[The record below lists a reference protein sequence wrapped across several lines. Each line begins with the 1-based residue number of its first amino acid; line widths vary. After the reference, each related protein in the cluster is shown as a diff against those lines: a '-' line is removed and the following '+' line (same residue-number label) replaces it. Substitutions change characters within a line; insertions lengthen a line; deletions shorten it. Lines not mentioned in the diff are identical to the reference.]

1 MKKILF
7 FFSVLSG
14 ILLFSQNKIPKE
26 NQYYFYENKGQIIDQ
41 EGKENN
47 EVKYLYHSAGLNVQ
61 LRSNGFSYDIYETKK
76 APNPKASKYIKNKV
90 SEGKVAHDDE
100 FLYEKLFHRIDIELI
115 NSNKNSKII
124 AEGKSNDYENYFNL
138 PNNPKGITNVHR
150 YQKIYYKNIYSNI
163 DLVFFKPADTLKAV
177 EYNFIIHPGG
187 KISDIKMKFNG
198 SATSIKDGKLAMNV
212 RFGEIHENIPNSW
225 IEGTRKEN
233 IEVSFK
239 NLGDQTFGFN
249 SPIDMANQ
257 VIVIDPVPTRI
268 WGSYAGGY
276 GEDYGRIKTDIESTG
291 YLYGATNS
299 STNFATSGTSQQ
311 NIVGNFDAFLMKIT
325 KTGQRLWGTYFG
337 TSEKDSFEAIDFDE
351 NFNIYAG
358 GEIYRI
364 GSNTDVVLVKFNMN
378 GSLVYQ
384 KNFIGNFLEDL
395 YTVSYNNNE
404 VFLGGQTMSPNFPT
418 VNASQPN
425 KLSPNGYTDGY
436 ITALNATTGNTIWSS
451 FFGGSDHSTSI
462 FTIFSSV
469 GNLEVIG
476 ATRSQNIPMI
486 NPFQSTFGGVTDGLY
501 LKFSKTGT
509 LLRSSYF
516 GGSIQ
521 EYVWEARIVNDTL
534 ILAGEFPNL
543 NGPVY
548 GPAGIWRVNLTT
560 NTVNKINLPFQYG
573 IQLSAYIDTLGNV
586 FFAGLATNLHQTDIA
601 TPNAYMTD
609 TGSAIKTFMIK
620 YNSNNLKE
628 WGTFY
633 GGNGGTQLGYITK
646 DNEGYIYFTGMSSNN
661 TTGIATPGTFQQ
673 QGGHPS
679 NDIFIAKFG
688 DCTSSGV
695 LTSNSPVCSNSSLQ
709 LNATGGTSYS
719 WTGPNGFTSNLQNP
733 TIPNASAANAGTY
746 TCQVTSS
753 GGCDGSFTINVV
765 VGDTAA
771 PVPNM
776 VNLPEI
782 TGDCHTVVSI
792 IPTATDQCAGP
803 ITATTTDPLS
813 YSLPGTYIIHWT
825 YNDGNGNI
833 STQNQNVVVTSP
845 ALPTTAN
852 PAQIFCATNN
862 PKISDL
868 QITGQNIQWY
878 DAAGNVLTLTT
889 ALVTGQTYYA
899 SQTVNGCESNKIPVT
914 VTVNNTPK
922 PTANAAQDFCA
933 SANPTLANLVV
944 TGTSL
949 VFYNAAGN
957 ILPITTPLV
966 HGQTYYVSQILNG
979 CQSEKLSIS
988 VTLSINNVPANNY
1001 AETLC
1006 NSSTGSTMAVNLHSY
1021 EGNIINNP
1029 ANYIFSYSDITGNAI
1044 PNPSYYVLP
1053 IGTTVIHVKVATTD
1067 GCFTVVR
1074 LTLTINPKPS
1084 IDLPEKMD
1092 FCAGKTLTLDAGPG
1106 FKTYVWNTGATTQTI
1121 TVSTPGTYS
1130 VKVTNNF
1137 GCENTD
1143 SVQISYSVLA
1153 QIVSVNVTNNSAT
1166 VILSASGNYE
1176 YSLDNFIWQD
1186 SNVFNNLNLGQYTVY
1201 VRTKSGCIIGQKEF
1215 SIFSIPNTI
1224 TPNGDGIN
1232 DTWRIAG
1239 LENYPGTEVY
1249 LYDRKG
1255 FMILKQTINKKPF
1268 EWDGKYNSGPVST
1281 GNYWYTIKIS
1291 DGRIYNGWLLVKNR
1305 N

>member
-7 FFSVLSG
+7 LFSVLSG

-41 EGKENN
+41 EGRENAD
-47 EVKYLYHSAGLNVQ
+47 VKYLFHSAGLNVQ
-61 LRSNGFSYDIYETKK
+61 LRSNGFSYDVYETKK
-76 APNPKASKYIKNKV
+76 TANPNLNKNRENFTVNKTDFNI
-90 SEGKVAHDDE
+90 EE
-100 FLYEKLFHRIDIELI
+100 YTYENLFHRIDIELI
-115 NSNKNSKII
+115 NSNKNTKII
-124 AEGKSNDYENYFNL
+124 AQGKSFDYENYYNL
-138 PNNPKGITNVHR
+138 KNKPDGVTNIHR
-150 YQKIYYKNIYSNI
+150 YQKIVYKNIYNNI
-163 DLVFFKPADTLKAV
+163 DLVFFKPSDTIKPI
-177 EYNFIIHPGG
+177 EYNFIINPGG

-198 SATSIKDGKLAMNV
+198 APTSIEDNKLLMKV
-212 RFGEIHENIPNSW
+212 RFGDMQENIPQSW
-225 IEGTRKEN
+225 IEGKSREN
-233 IEVSFK
+233 ITVSFK
-239 NLGDQTFGFN
+239 DLGEQIFGFN
-249 SPIDMANQ
+249 SQIDVSNKK
-257 VIVIDPVPTRI
+257 IVIDPVPTRI
-268 WGSYAGGY
+268 WGSYAGGF
-276 GEDYGRIKTDIESTG
+276 GEDYGRYKTDSQNKG

-299 STNFATSGTSQQ
+299 NTNIATSGGFQT
-311 NIVGNFDAFLMKIT
+311 NVVGAFDAFLMKIT
-325 KTGQRLWGTYFG
+325 KDGQKLWGTYYG
-337 TSEKDSFEAIDFDE
+337 TLRDDSFESIDFDE

-358 GEIYRI
+358 GEINRL
-364 GSNTDVVLVKFNMN
+364 GSNVDVFLAKFDQN
-378 GSLVYQ
+378 GALTYQ
-384 KNFIGNFLEDL
+384 KHFIGNSPEDL
-395 YTVSYNNNE
+395 YTVSYNSNE
-404 VFLGGQTMSPNFPT
+404 VFMGGQTMSPNFP
-418 VNASQPN
+418 VLNATQPT
-425 KLSPNGYTDGY
+425 KLSPSGYTDGY
-436 ITALNATTGNTIWSS
+436 IIKLDATTGNTVWSS

-462 FTIFSSV
+462 FNIFSSV
-469 GNLEVIG
+469 GDLEIIG

-486 NPFQSTFGGVTDGLY
+486 NPFQSTFGGVSDGLY
-501 LKFSKTGT
+501 LKFSKSGT
-509 LLRSSYF
+509 LLRSSYY
-516 GGSIQ
+516 GSTIQ
-521 EYVWEARIVNDTL
+521 EYVWEARIVNNTL
-534 ILAGEFPNL
+534 ILAGEFPDVNA
-543 NGPVY
+543 NPYTV
-548 GPAGIWRVNLTT
+548 AGIWRINLTN
-560 NTVNKINLPFQYG
+560 NTIVKAGYPVQHQ
-573 IQLSAYIDTLGNV
+573 IQLSAYIDDTGNV
-586 FFAGLATNLHQTDIA
+586 FMAGLSAQINQQGIA
-601 TPNAYMTD
+601 TPNAYMPTS
-609 TGSAIKTFMIK
+609 GPYIKTYMIK
-620 YNSNNLKE
+620 YSQNNMKE

-646 DNEGYIYFTGMSSNN
+646 DNENYIYFTGMSSNN

-673 QGGHPS
+673 TGGHPS
-679 NDIFIAKFG
+679 NDVFIAKFQ
-688 DCTSSGV
+688 DCTSTGTV
-695 LTSNSPVCSNSSLQ
+695 ASNSPVCINSNIQ
-709 LNATGGTSYS
+709 LNSTGGTTYD

-733 TIPNASAANAGTY
+733 IIPNATVANAGIY
-746 TCQVTSS
+746 TCQIS
-753 GGCDGSFTINVV
+753 GSGACDGSFTVNVV
-765 VGDTAA
+765 VGDNIA
-771 PVPNM
+771 PVPNIAT
-776 VNLPEI
+776 LADI
-782 TGDCHTVVSI
+782 IGDCHTVISN
-792 IPTATDQCAGP
+792 IPTAADHCAGP

-813 YSLPGTYIIHWT
+813 YSIPGTYIIHWT

-868 QITGQNIQWY
+868 QVTGQNIQWY
-878 DAAGNVLTLTT
+878 DAAGNVLTPTT

-966 HGQTYYVSQILNG
+966 HGQTYYVTQTVNG
-979 CQSEKLSIS
+979 CESEKLSIS

-1006 NSSTGSTMAVNLHSY
+1006 NISTGNTMAVNLNSY

-1029 ANYIFSYSDITGNAI
+1029 TSYIFSYSDITGNAI
-1044 PNPSYYVLP
+1044 LNPSNYILP
-1053 IGTTVIHVKVATTD
+1053 IGTTVIHVKVATID
-1067 GCFTVVR
+1067 GCSTVVR
-1074 LTLTINPKPS
+1074 LTLTVNPKPS

-1106 FKTYVWNTGATTQTI
+1106 FKTYLWNTGATTQTI

-1143 SVQISYSVLA
+1143 TIQVSYSVLA

-1176 YSLDNFIWQD
+1176 YSLDNFVWQD

-1224 TPNGDGIN
+1224 TPNGDGLN

-1291 DGRIYNGWLLVKNR
+1291 DGRLYNGWLLVKNR